1 MEGLRPGRPR
11 PTSAREPT
19 MTKAPSSFAAVRHDQ
34 LDGDDLAIADMQEQ
48 NVALRAEL
56 DEVQPVIS
64 AAVLAATACLRD
76 QSGLVSALRLLVRA
90 TTWLEE
96 QRSYG

>member
-1 MEGLRPGRPR
+1 
-11 PTSAREPT
+11 
-19 MTKAPSSFAAVRHDQ
+19 MTKAPSSIAAVRHDQ

-64 AAVLAATACLRD
+64 AAVLAATAFRLRD

-96 QRSYG
+96 RRSYG